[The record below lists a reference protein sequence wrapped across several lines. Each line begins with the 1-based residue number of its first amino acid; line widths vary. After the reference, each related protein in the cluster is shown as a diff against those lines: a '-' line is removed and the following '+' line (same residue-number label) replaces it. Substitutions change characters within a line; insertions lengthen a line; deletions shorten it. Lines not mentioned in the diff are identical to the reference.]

1 MDNDVLLTDT
11 VGKDAPVKHKGG
23 KGSKFRRTEEFR
35 KKKNKETDAAIMAGI
50 FARLKISDP
59 TAVPALPLARD
70 MHPVTTPVS
79 FRVAPEFTDRV
90 WDTME
95 AIGTRP
101 FGALNT
107 LENKNIF
114 KKGVLILSEA
124 KVCYAQRAHIDK
136 PDEDLPSKKLYTLE
150 ELHDLNNMA
159 SILPYPLAIYLESI
173 GNTSDNRQLITP
185 LIAELD
191 DPVDPALSG
200 VISYAPRCLVPLLRI
215 LSAGVPLDGEVYQL
229 AQAMETLPAISWE
242 QFDGPPIPP
251 AQPVRMVRLTDR
263 CRNFWLHGEVGRET
277 IKWTDEEYR
286 IFVKIIQSLNSK
298 KGFNIATDLSHGQGS
313 LAQVVQVPAWNIGRS
328 CEWFTMCDVSEYEQK
343 LGVAFG
349 FGFYCGNDVQPSRFT
364 GSYTTSYWRG
374 ELTPRRVMQAI
385 VAGQE

>member
-1 MDNDVLLTDT
+1 MDLSVKLPTDD
-11 VGKDAPVKHKGG
+11 KDDDFHPKHKGG
-23 KGSKFRRTEEFR
+23 HGAKQRRFEEFR

-50 FARLKISDP
+50 FARLKITDP

-79 FRVAPEFTDRV
+79 FKAAPEFVDRV

-107 LENKNIF
+107 PENKNVF

-124 KVCYAQRAHIDK
+124 KVCYAQRAHLDK
-136 PDEDLPSKKLYTLE
+136 PDEELPSKRLYTLE
-150 ELHDLNNMA
+150 ELEDLNNMS

-173 GNTSDNRQLITP
+173 GNTADHKQIVTP
-185 LIAELD
+185 LIAELQD
-191 DPVDPALSG
+191 VEPGLSG
-200 VISYAPRCLVPLLRI
+200 AINYAPRSLLPLLR
-215 LSAGVPLDGEVYQL
+215 LLRAGVPVDGEVHEIAKAL
-229 AQAMETLPAISWE
+229 ELLPAISWE
-242 QFDGPPIPP
+242 QFEGPVIPP
-251 AQPVRMVRLTDR
+251 ALTGTPMVRLSNR
-263 CRNFWLHGEVGRET
+263 CCDFWLTNDGH
-277 IKWTDEEYR
+277 IKWTDQEYR
-286 IFVKIIQSLNSK
+286 IFVKIVQSLNSK
-298 KGFNIATDLSHGQGS
+298 KGFNIASDLSHGQGS
-313 LAQVVQVPAWNIGRS
+313 LAQVVQVPQWSVGQS

-349 FGFYCGNDVQPSRFT
+349 FGFYGMNTVQPSRFT
-364 GSYTTSYWRG
+364 GSYTTAYWRG
-374 ELTPRRVMQAI
+374 ELTPRRVMHAI